1 MAASTV
7 TTAFTEQYSAN
18 VYMLAQQKGSKLS
31 NFVRNETISNARNA
45 YYERLGLAEAQEM
58 TTRHGDTPL
67 NEIPH
72 SRRRLTPADYNTAT
86 LIDNMDELK
95 MLIDPQSPYANSQAM
110 TLGRKKDDI
119 IIASVYAD
127 VATGQSG
134 QTSIAFKD
142 DSRSMNGDG
151 TITTLGTLATP
162 QTETGMTLQKMLDM
176 AQLFNEED
184 VDVDIARYWCV
195 TPKEISDM
203 LDLEEVG
210 SSDYNT
216 IKTLVQGKVDT
227 YMGFKW
233 VWSNRLPGDTT
244 DGSCSRTFAW
254 AEDGIILGTAEGM
267 TSRITERDDK
277 NYSTQVYTEMSCG
290 AIRLEGAKVH
300 EALMKIA

>member
-7 TTAFTEQYSAN
+7 TTAFTEQYSAL
-18 VYMLAQQKGSKLS
+18 VYMLSQQKGSKLR
-31 NFVRNETISNARNA
+31 NFVRNETVTNARNA
-45 YYERLGLAEAQEM
+45 YYERLGLADAQEM

-95 MLIDPQSPYANSQAM
+95 MLIDPQSPYANAQAM
-110 TLGRKKDDI
+110 TLGRKIDDI

-134 QTSIAFKD
+134 QSSIAFKD

-151 TITTLGTLATP
+151 TITDLGTLATP
-162 QTETGMTLQKMLDM
+162 GTETIITLAKLLDM

-184 VDVDIARYWCV
+184 VDVDIPKYWCV
-195 TPKEISDM
+195 SPQEIGDL
-203 LDLEEVG
+203 LDITEVG

-216 IKTLVQGKVDT
+216 VKTLVQGKVDS

-233 VWSNRLPGDTT
+233 VWSNRLPADTT
-244 DGSCSRTFAW
+244 DGSCTRTFAW
-254 AEDGIILGTAEGM
+254 AQDGLILGTAEGI

-277 NYSTQVYTEMSCG
+277 NYSTQVYSEMSAG

>member
-1 MAASTV
+1 
-7 TTAFTEQYSAN
+7 
-18 VYMLAQQKGSKLS
+18 MLSQQKGSKLRGL
-31 NFVRNETISNARNA
+31 VRNETVSNARNA

-95 MLIDPQSPYANSQAM
+95 MLIDPQSPYANAQAM
-110 TLGRKKDDI
+110 TLGRQIDDI

-134 QTSIAFKD
+134 GDSIAFKD

-162 QTETGMTLQKMLDM
+162 QTETIITLAKILSMMD
-176 AQLFNEED
+176 LFNKED
-184 VDVDIARYWCV
+184 VDADIPKYWCV
-195 TPKEISDM
+195 TPQEIKDM
-203 LDLEEVG
+203 LDIEELT
-210 SSDYNT
+210 SQDYVT
-216 IKTLVQGKVDT
+216 VKTLMTGKIDT
-227 YMGFKW
+227 FMGFNW

-244 DGSCSRTFAW
+244 DGTCSRTFAW
-254 AEDGIILGTAEGM
+254 AQDGLILGTAEGI

-277 NYSTQVYTEMSCG
+277 NYATQVYAEMSAG
-290 AIRLEGAKVH
+290 AIRLEGSKVH
-300 EALMKIA
+300 EALIKIS

>member
-7 TTAFTEQYSAN
+7 TTAFTEQYSAL
-18 VYMLAQQKGSKLS
+18 VYMLSQQKGSKLR
-31 NFVRNETISNARNA
+31 NFVRNETVTNARNA
-45 YYERLGLAEAQEM
+45 YYERLGLADAQEM

-95 MLIDPQSPYANSQAM
+95 MLVDPQSPYANAQAM
-110 TLGRKKDDI
+110 TLGRKLDDI

-151 TITTLGTLATP
+151 TITSLGTLATP
-162 QTETGMTLQKMLDM
+162 GTETIITLAKMLDM
-176 AQLFNEED
+176 MQLFNEED
-184 VDVDIARYWCV
+184 VDPDITKYWCV
-195 TPKEISDM
+195 TPQEIADM
-203 LDLEEVG
+203 LDITEVG
-210 SSDYNT
+210 SADYNT
-216 IKTLVQGKVDT
+216 VKTLVQGKVDSF
-227 YMGFKW
+227 MGFKW
-233 VWSNRLPGDTT
+233 VWSNRLPADTT

-254 AEDGIILGTAEGM
+254 AEDGIILGTAEGV

-277 NYSTQVYTEMSCG
+277 NYSTQVYSEMSAG